1 MLSLI
6 IQERKIGT
14 LFNKGKHIAY
24 IVLAVCFRIIIYK
37 KEVYSIVIKS
47 FTRRDYKALL
57 HM

>member
-37 KEVYSIVIKS
+37 KEVYCHKS

-57 HM
+57 NM